1 MINVEDDHNARM
13 TDINVRNCRFEFHH
27 KAIFAILSEKIPLIR

>member
-27 KAIFAILSEKIPLIR
+27 KAIFAILSEKITLIR